1 MNQPIELLSIL
12 YELSLTNV
20 EHLSPDLKAKN
31 FVKKI
36 ISRRSLQAGSVWLI
50 DGAEEEKVLLKQIY
64 ATPEAPKEDSIDLKI
79 FEEHFGKGEFVMTD
93 YSLLNNRKM
102 DGTFAYFNLND
113 FAILELFYNGS
124 TKIDF
129 SKESFFPFK
138 DVITQFGTSIESG
151 FFYQQLQEE
160 IEHRQAA
167 EKSLKNSEQKY
178 RRIIDNIKLG
188 LLEVDSD
195 DIIKHANKPFLEVTG
210 YTLEELLGKSASKLL
225 LDEEAQKIVSSQ
237 NKAREGGE
245 SGSYEV
251 QIRNKKGEKR
261 WTIISGAPNYDKDG
275 NVIGSIGIH
284 MDVNEQK
291 QLRLENEFKTTQLK
305 KLFEQSLDALVSIN
319 SRGEIF
325 EWSPQAETIFKYS
338 KKEILGKK
346 LSDTIIPPVHREGHE
361 TGMKNYMKT
370 GHGPVLNNRIEII
383 GMRKSGEVFPIELTV
398 FPLEYQDEKY
408 FTAFVR
414 DITEIK
420 ESREN
425 MEKAL
430 DRQKELNHMKSQFIS
445 MTSHELRTPLTTIRS
460 NTELLN
466 YQLDNPESLNT
477 ERLKKNVGR
486 IENNVDRLNQLI
498 SNILM
503 IGKLDSDKIPYDPQP
518 MKPSEFIASSILPD
532 FESRNQTIVTSVKGN
547 EKEVELDPRLFSH
560 IMTNLL
566 ENAIKYSSESK
577 LPEIKLDYLNESI
590 DIHVVDYGIGIPI
603 EDIPKLFDTF
613 FRASNVDNVQGTGL
627 GLSIVK
633 QFVKIQR
640 GTIRVESEVGKGSSF
655 IVNFPYT
662 QTR

>member
-20 EHLSPDLKAKN
+20 QHLRPELKAKN
-31 FVKKI
+31 FVTKI

-50 DGAEEEKVLLKQIY
+50 DGVEKEHVQLKQIY
-64 ATPEAPKEDSIDLKI
+64 ATPEAQKNDTIDLKV
-79 FEEHFGKGEFVMTD
+79 FEEQFGKGEFVMTD
-93 YSLLNNRKM
+93 YSLLNGRKL

-113 FAILELFYNGS
+113 FCLLELFYNGS
-124 TKIDF
+124 TNIDF
-129 SKESFFPFK
+129 SKESFLPFK
-138 DVITQFGTSIESG
+138 DVISQFGTSIESG

-167 EKSLKNSEQKY
+167 EKSLKKSEEKY

-188 LLEVDSD
+188 LLEVDKD
-195 DIIKHANKPFLEVTG
+195 DIIQYANKPFLELTG
-210 YTLEELLGKSASKLL
+210 YSSDEILGESASKLL
-225 LDEEAQKIVSSQ
+225 LDEEAQNIVSKQ
-237 NKAREGGE
+237 NKAREDGE
-245 SGSYEV
+245 SGSYEL
-251 QIRNKKGEKR
+251 QIINKKGEKK
-261 WTIISGAPNYDKDG
+261 WTIISGAPNYDKEG
-275 NVIGSIGIH
+275 NIIGSIGIH
-284 MDVNEQK
+284 MDIDEQK
-291 QLRLENEFKTTQLK
+291 KLRLENEFKTSQLN
-305 KLFEQSLDALVSIN
+305 KLFEKSLDGLISIN

-325 EWSPQAETIFKYS
+325 EWSPQAETIFGYS
-338 KKEILGKK
+338 KREILGKK
-346 LSDTIIPPVHREGHE
+346 LSETIIPHIHREGHE
-361 TGMKNYMKT
+361 TGMKNYLKT
-370 GHGPVLNNRIEII
+370 GHGPVLNSRIEII

-420 ESREN
+420 ASHEN

-430 DRQKELNHMKSQFIS
+430 ERQKELNNMKSQFIS

-466 YQLDNPESLNT
+466 YQLDNADSLAR
-477 ERLKKNVGR
+477 EKLKKNVGR

-518 MKPSEFIASSILPD
+518 LMVSRFIAESILPD
-532 FESRNQTIVTSVKGN
+532 FESRNQQIEMSIQG
-547 EKEVELDPRLFSH
+547 EEQEVSLDTRLFSH

-566 ENAIKYSSESK
+566 ENAIKYSAESK
-577 LPEIKLDYLNESI
+577 LPIIELHYQEKELAVHVI
-590 DIHVVDYGIGIPI
+590 DFGIGIPKD
-603 EDIPKLFDTF
+603 EIPKLFDTF
-613 FRASNVDNVQGTGL
+613 YRASNVDNIQGTGL
-627 GLSIVK
+627 GLTIVQ
-633 QFVKIQR
+633 QFVKIHE
-640 GTIRVESEVGKGSSF
+640 GNMRVESEVGKGSSF

-662 QTR
+662 QIR